1 MRRIL
6 LLVLAA
12 LALGACGGSS
22 PAVDESGV
30 VTSADESTTGIEA
43 PDTALP
49 DTSAAREVAEAPEAD
64 AVDELDAEAVVAA
77 TLLIASGGDLE
88 AAIDAGIIGEAE
100 AEAALAAL
108 EAGSVAGVL
117 D

>member
-6 LLVLAA
+6 LLVLAS
-12 LALGACGGSS
+12 LTLGACGGSS
-22 PAVDESGV
+22 PTVDESGI
-30 VTSADESTTGIEA
+30 VTSADESTTEA
-43 PDTALP
+43 DAPETALP
-49 DTSAAREVAEAPEAD
+49 DTSAAREVAELPD
-64 AVDELDAEAVVAA
+64 ADELDAEAIVAA
-77 TLLIASGGDLE
+77 TVLIASGGDLE

>member
-1 MRRIL
+1 MRRVL

-12 LALGACGGSS
+12 LALGACGGAS
-22 PAVDESGV
+22 PTVDESGI
-30 VTSADESTTGIEA
+30 VTSADEPTTEVDA
-43 PDTALP
+43 PDAALP
-49 DTSAAREVAEAPEAD
+49 DTSAAREVAETPESE
-64 AVDELDAEAVVAA
+64 AVDELDAEAIVAA
-77 TLLIASGGDLE
+77 TVLIASGGDLE
-88 AAIDAGIIGEAE
+88 GAIDAGIIGEAE